1 MSIGELKN
9 RAIRLESNRDLL
21 VARKSSL
28 HQEISQLESRSEVLT
43 LSSELIKKLIDSEVV
58 QGVKSIES
66 LISEGLQAVFHDQS
80 IEVRAEVEEKR
91 GKINV
96 SLVTSQDGVEGK
108 TLDAFGGA
116 VSTVQSILLRL
127 AIILKRDLKPVLLLD
142 ESLPAFDSGYIHLMA
157 EFLSTLCH
165 RLGVSILLVTHNPN
179 LVDAAH
185 LSYKI
190 SRSGDSA
197 KLTKI

>member
-1 MSIGELKN
+1 MSIEEIKN
-9 RAIRLESNRDLL
+9 RAIRL
-21 VARKSSL
+21 KSSRDYL
-28 HQEISQLESRSEVLT
+28 MTRKLNLGSEISQLESNEELLA

-66 LISEGLQAVFHDQS
+66 LISEGLQAVFHDQD
-80 IEVRAEVEEKR
+80 IEVRADVEEKR

-96 SLVTSQDGVEGK
+96 SFVTSQDGVEGK
-108 TLDAFGGA
+108 TLEAFGGA

-127 AIILKRDLKPVLLLD
+127 AIILKRDLRPVLMLD

-185 LSYKI
+185 LSYRI